1 DCMTYAT
8 ARLAGEPL
16 LSVGDGFGLT
26 DLDVA

>member
-1 DCMTYAT
+1 MTYAT

-16 LSVGDGFGLT
+16 LSVGDDFGRT